1 MVLSLGRITE
11 MSKTVTHLNLSDDAK
26 KTLQKI
32 GEQQIETTTK
42 ELERTTLEAFP
53 DAKTLLSVEEPQL
66 SLNRVKGIMVGH
78 TDLKQ
83 SAAAQIVAKSA
94 AENSIKAMVSA
105 ADGVARSENMKTIMT
120 KHLDIVASSML
131 NGVGSSSYLTDNSL
145 VPLVSQYSEMCFST
159 EAITELRTYIEEEL
173 EELLTGLE
181 AGFEERKFK
190 QIVTMVNRIKLLINQ
205 RRLKKIVLEADRLA
219 RERGKDIVGVEE
231 ICDAF

>member
-1 MVLSLGRITE
+1 

-26 KTLQKI
+26 KALQKI

-66 SLNRVKGIMVGH
+66 SLNRVKGIMGGH

-105 ADGVARSENMKTIMT
+105 ADGVARAENMKTIMA
-120 KHLDIVASSML
+120 KHLEAVASSML
-131 NGVGSSSYLTDNSL
+131 NGVGSTSYFTNNSL
-145 VPLVSQYSEMCFST
+145 APLVSQYSDMCFSA
-159 EAITELRTYIEEEL
+159 EAVTELRSFVEEEL

-181 AGFEERKFK
+181 DGFEERKFK
-190 QIVTMVNRIKLLINQ
+190 QIATMVNRIKLLINQ
-205 RRLKKIVLEADRLA
+205 RNLKKIVLEAESLA
-219 RERGKDIVGVEE
+219 RERGKDIVDVEE
-231 ICDAF
+231 ICDAFGRL